1 MPGPGGNDI
10 DMDLTLFLHG
20 PLGAALCAKKV
31 YGWFHEGKGPA
42 RTTDP
47 AYETWAEVAAMQSEI
62 SDLVSKAVRD
72 SGATWGGSAGDQMR
86 GSTSPLGSWA
96 DAAGTSAAGGSATV
110 AEVSDAFRTTQNSVQ
125 RPVDV
130 PDKPWYNGVVPWDTD
145 YDEAVERSSAVDE
158 ANMQALNAYAE
169 RASSSMSSMP
179 KFESPNSSTATVA
192 ETPPPQIEQVD
203 RYEGHTDRTGTS
215 GVGTTSY
222 PPGSTS
228 GTTSPSWTAPIP
240 AGQNPTLPGGNPPP
254 TGGGLPGVRLPG
266 VPLPGVPL
274 PGGGRNTRPG
284 VPGRGDRPGVP
295 VPRPG
300 GAPGVRPPGA
310 PGGPAAVGLGRGGAG
325 GLGGGGPHG
334 AGGLGGAPRSPGGFG
349 PMGPGGGSGVLGD
362 QGRGFGPTGGSAA
375 GAGGRGS
382 GAGAMGGMAG
392 GAGAGRGEGADD
404 LEHKTKYVEPN
415 DEAFGDGRM
424 VAPPVIGE

>member
-1 MPGPGGNDI
+1 MTASGGNNI
-10 DMDLTLFLHG
+10 DMDLTLFLYG
-20 PLGAALCAKKV
+20 PLGTAMCAKRV
-31 YGWFHEGKGPA
+31 YGWFHDGKGPA
-42 RTTDP
+42 QTTD
-47 AYETWAEVAAMQSEI
+47 AGQGVWSNVAARQATASELI
-62 SDLVSKAVRD
+62 NKAVRD
-72 SGATWGGSAGDQMR
+72 SGASWGGAAGDQMR
-86 GSTSPLGSWA
+86 GSTSPLASWA
-96 DAAGTSAAGGSATV
+96 DAAGASAT
-110 AEVSDAFRTTQNSVQ
+110 AGSTTMADLSDAFRTTQNSVQ

-130 PDKPWYNGVVPWDTD
+130 PDKPWYNGWVPWDTD
-145 YDEAVERSSAVDE
+145 YDDAVKRSSAVDE

-169 RASSSMSSMP
+169 RANSSMSSMP
-179 KFESPNSSTATVA
+179 KFESPNSSTAIVA
-192 ETPPPQIEQVD
+192 ETPPPQVEQVD

-222 PPGSTS
+222 PLGSTP
-228 GTTSPSWTAPIP
+228 GTTSPSWNAPSP
-240 AGQNPTLPGGNPPP
+240 AGQNPTLPGGSPP
-254 TGGGLPGVRLPG
+254 TGGNPPGA
-266 VPLPGVPL
+266 PLPGVPL
-274 PGGGRNTRPG
+274 PGGPWSGGGPNTRPG

-310 PGGPAAVGLGRGGAG
+310 PGGPAAAGLGRGGAG

-349 PMGPGGGSGVLGD
+349 PMGPGAGSGVLGD
-362 QGRGFGPTGGSAA
+362 QGRGFGPTSGAA
-375 GAGGRGS
+375 AGGAGGRGP